1 MKYLVF
7 TFSLFTL
14 LSCKQKPAEQTTISK
29 ASTTKPKAD
38 YTIVFASCNDQ
49 DRPQPLW
56 KPIIEN
62 NPDLFIW
69 GGDNVYADTEDM
81 AKMEQDYNKVW
92 DNKEYQKLA
101 SNTEIIGVW
110 DDHDYGKNDAGKEWT
125 KKDEAQQLLLDF
137 LKVPEDDVR
146 RSREG
151 VYFSQMVNTP
161 KGKIKII
168 LLDTRY
174 FRSQLKKSED
184 PNKRYDPW
192 NEEEGGTLLGETQW
206 EWFANELNDTTANF
220 TMIVSSI
227 QFLSDQHGWE
237 KWGNHQAE
245 VEKMYNT
252 IANAKAKN
260 IFFVSGDRHMAEIS
274 KNELTS
280 KEYPLIDFTSSG
292 LTHTWITT
300 PTEENPYRI
309 SNVIKHLNF
318 GVLHFNFDSNEITF
332 EIRGKDNFL
341 YESYTQKY

>member
-7 TFSLFTL
+7 TFSLFIL
-14 LSCKQKPAEQTTISK
+14 FSCKQQTAEHSHEHQETAYEKKS
-29 ASTTKPKAD
+29 D
-38 YTIVFASCNDQ
+38 YTIVFASCSDQ

-56 KPIIEN
+56 LPIINN

-69 GGDNVYADTEDM
+69 GGDNVYADTDDM
-81 AKMEQDYNKVW
+81 AKMEADYNKVW
-92 DNKEYQKLA
+92 DNKDYQELA

-125 KKDEAQQLLLDF
+125 KKAEAQQLLLDF

-151 VYFSQMVNTP
+151 VYFSKMITTS

-174 FRSQLKKSED
+174 FRTQLKKSED

-192 NEEEGGTLLGETQW
+192 SEEEGGTLLGKTQW
-206 EWFANELNDTTANF
+206 EWFTDELNDTTADF

-237 KWGNHQAE
+237 KWGNQQAE

-252 IANAKAKN
+252 IASAKAKN

-274 KNELTS
+274 KNELDS

-292 LTHTWITT
+292 LTHTWLTT

-309 SNVIKHLNF
+309 SNVIKQLNF
-318 GVLHFNFDSNEITF
+318 GVLHFNFDTKEITF
-332 EIRGKDNFL
+332 EIRGEDNFL